1 MWVAVA
7 LALPIVVG
15 ALVVQLLRART
26 SASLLDLF
34 LGAGLGLG
42 ATSVV
47 WFLWLVVA
55 GPPALGFHITEAAAV
70 VGLGAAV
77 VLTRRG
83 RAAPPVTAAPVS
95 GRRLRLF
102 LGVVLALVVAS
113 SLVAFVV
120 CWLGEPHGHWDAVE
134 IWNMRARFFVRAG
147 DNWRDA
153 FAVTFPGAHTDYPL
167 LLPAS
172 VARGWGYVGQE
183 TTLVPALIALTFT
196 LSAAGV
202 LWGFVSVLRGP
213 TAGLLAAL
221 ALLGTSNFLRIGFGQ
236 IADVPLGFF
245 VLAAVGLLCLHD
257 RAAGGGRGNLIL
269 AGMMAGFAAW
279 VKNEGLLFL
288 VCLFAARLLVHG
300 LRHGWKAAAAELP
313 ALLLGVG
320 PVLLVVVYF
329 KATVAGAN
337 DLVSGQGGQATL
349 SRLADWPRYRTIAAG
364 FFWELLY
371 IGPGAVV
378 VLALAF
384 ALLGSAPPQ
393 ARRSAVVPLLVTALL
408 LLGYIAVY
416 ATTPKDVYWHLRTSL
431 HRLYM
436 HLWPLALLG
445 YFLVVATPE
454 EALAR
459 RAALSKKA

>member
-1 MWVAVA
+1 MWVVVA
-7 LALPIVVG
+7 LALPLLAG
-15 ALVVQLLRART
+15 TLVVRLLRART
-26 SASLLDLF
+26 SASPLDLF

-42 ATSVV
+42 ATSVL

-55 GPPALGFHITEAAAV
+55 GPPAVGYHAAEAAAV
-70 VGLGAAV
+70 VGLAV
-77 VLTRRG
+77 ALVLSRRG
-83 RAAPPVTAAPVS
+83 RAAPAMTAAPVS
-95 GRRLRLF
+95 GRRLRLL
-102 LGVVLALVVAS
+102 LGAALALVVVS

-120 CWLGEPHGHWDAVE
+120 CWLGEPHGHWDAIE
-134 IWNMRARFFVRAG
+134 IWNMRARSFYRAG

-172 VARGWGYVGQE
+172 VARGWGYVGRE

-202 LWGFVSVLRGP
+202 LWGFVTELRGP

-221 ALLGTSNFLRIGFGQ
+221 ALLGTSSFLRIGFGQ
-236 IADVPLGFF
+236 IADVPLGYFI
-245 VLAAVGLLCLHD
+245 LATVGLLCLHD
-257 RAAGGGRGNLIL
+257 RAGGSRGNLIL

-288 VCLFAARLLVHG
+288 GCLLTARLLVHG
-300 LRHGWKAAAAELP
+300 SRHGWKRAAAELP
-313 ALLLGVG
+313 ALLLGVV
-320 PVLLVVVYF
+320 PILLVVAFF
-329 KATVAGAN
+329 KANLAWAN
-337 DLVSGQGGQATL
+337 DLVSGQGGEATL
-349 SRLADWPRYRTIAAG
+349 SRLTNWDRYRTIAAG
-364 FFWELLY
+364 FFWELMY

-384 ALLGSAPPQ
+384 ALLGPAPRQ
-393 ARRSAVVPLLVTALL
+393 ARRGAALPLLVLSL
-408 LLGYIAVY
+408 MLLGYLAVY
-416 ATTPKDVYWHLRTSL
+416 ATTPKDVYWHLKTSL

-445 YFLVVATPE
+445 YFLMVATPE

-459 RAALSKKA
+459 RAAHAKKG